1 MAAQAQTKQDD
12 VAGDAAAE
20 RKVVNLPL
28 RLSPKTHE
36 ALRTLA
42 FERRVSIH
50 SLLLEGVAEVLRRN
64 GK

>member
-1 MAAQAQTKQDD
+1 MRSQPIENSQDEPTPAK
-12 VAGDAAAE
+12 V

-28 RLSPKTHE
+28 RLTPAQHD

-42 FERRVSIH
+42 FERHVSIH
-50 SLLLEGVAEVLRRN
+50 SLMLEGVAEVLRRA

>member
-1 MAAQAQTKQDD
+1 MRSQPIENAQDEPTPAK
-12 VAGDAAAE
+12 V

-28 RLSPKTHE
+28 RLTPAQHD

-42 FERRVSIH
+42 FERHVSIH
-50 SLLLEGVAEVLRRN
+50 SLMLEGVAEVLRRG

>member
-1 MAAQAQTKQDD
+1 MRSQPIENAQDEPTPAK
-12 VAGDAAAE
+12 V

-28 RLSPKTHE
+28 RLTPAQHD

-42 FERRVSIH
+42 FVRLVSIH
-50 SLLLEGVAEVLRRN
+50 SLMLEGVAEVLRRG